1 MSPAAEAMQPS
12 EVGLCTWGD
21 TGWWKTLDVRATELA
36 EYKQRIVEN
45 MQRPGLRWRWFGAG
59 KQWG

>member
-1 MSPAAEAMQPS
+1 MQFS

-45 MQRPGLRWRWFGAG
+45 MQRPGLRWKWFGAG